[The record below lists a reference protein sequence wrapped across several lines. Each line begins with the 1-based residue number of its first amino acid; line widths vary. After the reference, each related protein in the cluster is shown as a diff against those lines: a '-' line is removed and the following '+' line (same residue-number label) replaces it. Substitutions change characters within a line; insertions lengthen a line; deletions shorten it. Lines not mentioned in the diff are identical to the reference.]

1 MTAMHP
7 YLDHDGVLAFAHRGG
22 AVEFPENTMVA
33 FEGAIKMGYHYLETD
48 VHLTKDG
55 VLLAFHDE
63 ILDRVT
69 DGQGAIA
76 DLTYDEVRHAKIGGV
91 HPIPLFEELL
101 LSFPDTKL
109 NIDTKADESV
119 VPLLKILEDNNAFD
133 RVGIGSFSQKRLN
146 FIRKEKGD
154 RACLSMAAPKVT
166 QLRFRSWGLPL
177 PVPNAQCAQVPINVG
192 KLPIVR
198 QNFVDCAHNHDMQ
211 VHVWTIDDQDEMNWL
226 LDLGVDGI
234 MTDRPALLKQ
244 VLTERGLWS

>member
-1 MTAMHP
+1 MTAKHP

-22 AVEFPENTMVA
+22 AVEFPENTMLA
-33 FEGAIKMGYHYLETD
+33 FEGAIKMGYRYLETD

-55 VLLAFHDE
+55 VLLAFHDD

-76 DLTYDEVRHAKIGGV
+76 DLTYDEVKKAKIGGV

-101 LSFPDTKL
+101 LSFPDIKL
-109 NIDTKADESV
+109 NVDTKADGSV
-119 VPLLKILEDNNAFD
+119 VPLLKILEDNDAFD

-146 FIRKEKGD
+146 YIRKEKGD
-154 RACLSMAAPKVT
+154 RVCLSMAAPKIA
-166 QLRFRSWGLPL
+166 QLRFRSWGMPL
-177 PVPNAQCAQVPINVG
+177 PIPNAQCAQVPINVG
-192 KLPIVR
+192 ALPVVR
-198 QNFVDCAHNHDMQ
+198 KSFVDCAHRHGMQ
-211 VHVWTIDDQDEMNWL
+211 VHVWTIDDQEEMNWL

>member
-1 MTAMHP
+1 MTAKHP

-33 FEGAIKMGYHYLETD
+33 FEGAIKMGYRYLETD

-55 VLLAFHDE
+55 VLLAFHDD

-76 DLTYDEVRHAKIGGV
+76 DLTYDEVKKAKIGGV
-91 HPIPLFEELL
+91 HAIPLFEELL
-101 LSFPDTKL
+101 VSYPDIKL
-109 NIDTKADESV
+109 NVDTKADGSV
-119 VPLLKILEDNNAFD
+119 TPLLRILADNDAFD

-146 FIRKEKGD
+146 FIRKEMGD
-154 RACLSMAAPKVT
+154 KVCLSMAAPKIA
-166 QLRFRSWGLPL
+166 QLRFRSWGMPL

-192 KLPIVR
+192 ALPVVR
-198 QNFVDCAHNHDMQ
+198 KSFIDCAHNNGMQ
-211 VHVWTIDDQDEMNWL
+211 VHVWTIDDQAEMNWL

-244 VLTERGLWS
+244 VLSERGLWS